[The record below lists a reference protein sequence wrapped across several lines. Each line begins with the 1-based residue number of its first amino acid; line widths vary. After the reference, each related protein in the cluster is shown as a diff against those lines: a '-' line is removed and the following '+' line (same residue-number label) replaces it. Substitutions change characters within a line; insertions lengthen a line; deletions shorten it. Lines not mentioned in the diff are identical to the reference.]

1 MGRGLTLYWRVGG
14 GKREKFRKILYIPS
28 WQRTAN
34 PRRINWRPLP
44 RPMLPTTLFFKF
56 WPTLPPTYLSPPN
69 PTPTVLSVALFLSLN
84 GLSCHIS
91 CANLRNDN
99 MVLHISTL
107 GTLVAEG
114 PWYVFFATR
123 HQVYWGLA
131 QCVLL
136 VIWFNITHTK
146 HTQQTQ
152 GPIDWHTYIKLYLK

>member
-1 MGRGLTLYWRVGG
+1 MGRGLTLYWWVGG
-14 GKREKFRKILYIPS
+14 GKGEKFRKILYVPS

-56 WPTLPPTYLSPPN
+56 WPTLPPHLPVTSKPHSHCSFCCLVSFVEWV
-69 PTPTVLSVALFLSLN
+69 T
-84 GLSCHIS
+84 CHIS

-131 QCVLL
+131 QCVSL